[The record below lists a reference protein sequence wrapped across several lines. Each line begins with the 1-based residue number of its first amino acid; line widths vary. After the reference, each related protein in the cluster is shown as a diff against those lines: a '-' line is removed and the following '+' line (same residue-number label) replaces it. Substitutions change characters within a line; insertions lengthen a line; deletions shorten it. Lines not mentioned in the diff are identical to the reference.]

1 MSEPNIKNIYK
12 KIISSNYLSN
22 SYRHLTRSKVIHFLI
37 LLIEI
42 VINIIEELDA
52 FIRDFNPGSIGQ
64 EKNKLSFISI
74 ITEEV
79 NNNIPTFF
87 KILIMIIYVIIF
99 DFLYLFLEKKN
110 FLNKYTYIAIIV
122 NLLELFHFRIFMIF
136 HFNLLFSLTSLS
148 LLVTAIILSPHLYL
162 IINNFLYNHLY
173 YFVPKFIEYPY
184 DEFSSLFDIILLVNK
199 IIIAIIGNTKNAGL
213 GKFCFI
219 ILFFEQIFFSFYF
232 IYQLINHSY
241 LFMKNS
247 FLNMTRIC
255 FFISQTLITIVA
267 LLIGKNEI
275 ISVLF
280 IIIGFAVLL
289 IIMGYLYCMYNPF
302 YYVKI
307 KRETPNENILF
318 YLYTL
323 SNKNVLDFLLENKI
337 HEHYEKCGICH
348 LCKKYIY
355 YFNKYDRQIKD
366 GNEEK
371 DKLINE
377 GKIDGING
385 INNNE
390 NQLTDLFNIVYDG
403 KNQYFHLV
411 KKIVINYRV
420 KGKEFFNNNA
430 HYYVNLLFLI
440 YSDYKN
446 DNITLSLNEKL
457 ILEIINHENR
467 FFIDSHQ
474 TQIIQLLLSNEFINL
489 SNQVIS
495 KLKNI
500 LNSEQ
505 NLNKAKKLIDLSFM
519 LKQMRSKKYKR
530 NLFGHKLETIS
541 NARNLISACSI
552 IYEEIFNTTLNNSQ
566 MPIRENIQPL
576 EDIFINNQNKIDKIV
591 SLSVD
596 LNKKRCKIVR
606 AGKGLAPYLN
616 NNLFDLFPLILQQYQ
631 INLFISTI
639 LKKFDNSLAK
649 EKHNETPS
657 NNNALTI
664 KRKDSK
670 KSVKTTKNIK
680 SLRII
685 NNNVKSKR
693 EYVEIKLILCESIFS
708 KIYYK
713 LLTLKLTPLFNNDNN
728 YFILFDGLFY
738 LHKHTIV
745 TMIDYEKNKQAEEK
759 LFAVSEPELEKNAE
773 AYSIPLKKYNIWQI
787 NQGYV
792 MSKVSSFNISFK
804 LYSIYL
810 LIPRDKDLKKKY
822 DKNYN
827 ALKDEKIF
835 EDEDEEE
842 QTNSFHRNTKIEK
855 LAIIDDNASMAS
867 QATINSHERGLSGL
881 NLRNRKRDTFYE
893 YSGFNKLQKI
903 IYITIILIL
912 IVLIIQYFHLYS
924 LEYESKN
931 NISSFLEYR
940 EFYKLYFQLFSL
952 TLSVACVQE
961 KSSCRN
967 LISYFTEQY
976 FNDYPEDEF
985 NITNFFY
992 MQNEILAR
1000 KIMDKKSY
1008 INNIHSYVGTEK
1020 YQMFFGKTI
1029 DYIRISQT
1037 FIKDDIKYDIIS
1049 VKTQFSEAILLVC
1062 NSFKFLT
1069 TPNDTKSSIYFL
1081 NKTKEPFTFINT
1093 IRKDKE
1099 LLTYQ
1104 KEIYEMILNYKVYSS
1119 EFDSINYNLTILLNQ
1134 KSDVIQIYIYL
1145 YISLDTIM
1153 NLFIGFLIYLY
1164 VSFFE
1169 DIIVKIL
1176 NYINMRMNVKNDDFK
1191 FDETFTK
1198 KLDNL
1203 EIILQLFNEP
1213 LKAINKLTKLYTEY
1227 QQYLTTKN
1235 KNEAMEM
1242 GKRGYR
1248 KNMEEENK
1256 KNEMYNVPK
1265 NQRIIN
1271 KNEIKNLKIVSKYL
1285 IVFYISVFIALIIYV
1300 ILNIIWLKFFN
1311 IKKNL
1316 FSLIDKNCKLE
1327 SSLYRAINIY
1337 NLMIFDNFTINE
1349 ITQNIYPSLYNPD
1362 ESISILKSFYEDL
1375 KLAFNSKK
1383 EKDSLGHLYKDIEDA
1398 SNFTCQQ
1405 IYEQNNDIFD
1415 ELMESTVLEK
1425 PTDIKEKLISMCENT
1440 KLTESNDPRT
1450 LFERH
1455 FQKIK
1460 NGIVTINDFSYEGLI
1475 AHIKEGNIGRV
1486 ASFFN
1491 NVIIYIL
1498 EIIFT
1503 KPHKQSVTK
1512 LLTLLK
1518 RSILITEVTFII
1530 VDIIFIIIIIFFFIS
1545 KIKKYCNQILLLK
1558 KTFKICESQ
1567 EQ

>member
-1 MSEPNIKNIYK
+1 MSEQDIKNIYR
-12 KIISSNYLSN
+12 KITSNNYLSN

-42 VINIIEELDA
+42 ILNITEELDA
-52 FIRDFNPGSIGQ
+52 FIRDYNPGNFEQ
-64 EKNKLSFISI
+64 KKNKLSFISI
-74 ITEEV
+74 ATESV
-79 NNNIPTFF
+79 NNNIPIIL
-87 KILIMIIYVIIF
+87 KIIIMIFYVIIF
-99 DFLYLFLEKKN
+99 DSLYLFLEKKN
-110 FLNKYTYIAIIV
+110 FFIKYAYISIVV

-136 HFNLLFSLTSLS
+136 HFNLLFSLNSLYF
-148 LLVTAIILSPHLYL
+148 LVTIIILSPHLYL

-184 DEFSSLFDIILLVNK
+184 DEFSSLFDIILFVNK
-199 IIIAIIGNTKNAGL
+199 IIISIVGNTKNAGL
-213 GKFCFI
+213 GKFCFV

-232 IYQLINHSY
+232 IYQLIEHSY

-255 FFISQTLITIVA
+255 FFISQTIITILA
-267 LLIGKNEI
+267 LLIGKNDI

-280 IIIGFAVLL
+280 IIIGVAVLL

-302 YYVKI
+302 SYVKI
-307 KRETPNENILF
+307 KRETPDENILF
-318 YLYTL
+318 YLYIL

-337 HEHYEKCGICH
+337 HEHYEKCGICRI
-348 LCKKYIY
+348 CKKYIY
-355 YFNKYDRQIKD
+355 YSNKYDKQTKNE
-366 GNEEK
+366 NEEK
-371 DKLINE
+371 EKLINE
-377 GKIDGING
+377 EKEERNDDIA
-385 INNNE
+385 NNE

-403 KNQYFHLV
+403 KNKYFHLV
-411 KKIVINYRV
+411 KKMVINYRV

-489 SNQVIS
+489 SNKVIS

-505 NLNKAKKLIDLSFM
+505 NINKAKKLIDLSFM
-519 LKQMRSKKYKR
+519 LKQMRNRKYKR

-541 NARNLISACSI
+541 SARNLISACSI

-576 EDIFINNQNKIDKIV
+576 EDIFINNQSKIDKII

-596 LNKKRCKIVR
+596 LNKKRCKIIR

-639 LKKFDNSLAK
+639 LKNFDNSLAK
-649 EKHNETPS
+649 EKNNETP
-657 NNNALTI
+657 NNNTVTI

-670 KSVKTTKNIK
+670 KSVKVGKNIK

-685 NNNVKSKR
+685 NNNVKNKR

-728 YFILFDGLFY
+728 YFILFDGLFF

-745 TMIDYEKNKQAEEK
+745 TMIDYEKNKNAEEK

-810 LIPRDKDLKKKY
+810 LVPRDKEMKNKY
-822 DKNYN
+822 DKSLN
-827 ALKDEKIF
+827 LLRDDKIF

-842 QTNSFHRNTKIEK
+842 QRNSFHRNTRIEK

-881 NLRNRKRDTFYE
+881 NLRNRKKDTFYE

-903 IYITIILIL
+903 IHITIILIL
-912 IVLIIQYFHLYS
+912 IILIIQYFHLYS
-924 LEYESKN
+924 LENDTKN
-931 NISSFLEYR
+931 NTNSFLEYR

-952 TLSVACVQE
+952 TLSVACIQE
-961 KSSCRN
+961 ENSCRS
-967 LISYFTEQY
+967 LISYFTDQY
-976 FNDYPEDEF
+976 FNSYPEDEF
-985 NITNFFY
+985 NVTKFFY

-1000 KIMDKKSY
+1000 KIMDKKMYMVNLHYY
-1008 INNIHSYVGTEK
+1008 IGEEK
-1020 YQMFFGKTI
+1020 YKNFFDKPI

-1037 FIKDDIKYDIIS
+1037 FIKDDIKFDIIP

-1093 IRKDKE
+1093 IRKEKE

-1104 KEIYEMILNYKVYSS
+1104 KEIYEMILNYKVYSR
-1119 EFDSINYNLTILLNQ
+1119 EFDSINNNITIILNE
-1134 KSDVIQIYIYL
+1134 KSNVIQIFIYL
-1145 YISLDTIM
+1145 YIALDTIM
-1153 NLFIGFLIYLY
+1153 NLFVGLLIYLY

-1169 DIIVKIL
+1169 EIIIKIL

-1191 FDETFTK
+1191 FDEKFTK
-1198 KLDNL
+1198 KLENL

-1227 QQYLTTKN
+1227 QQYLTAKN

-1248 KNMEEENK
+1248 KNIEEENK

-1285 IVFYISVFIALIIYV
+1285 IIFYISVMVAILIFIV
-1300 ILNIIWLKFFN
+1300 LNIIWMRFFN
-1311 IKKNL
+1311 TKQNL
-1316 FSLIDKNCKLE
+1316 FSLIDKNCHLE

-1337 NLMIFDNFTINE
+1337 NLMIFDNFTLNE
-1349 ITQNIYPSLYNPD
+1349 VTENIYPSLYNPD
-1362 ESISILKSFYEDL
+1362 ESTSILKSFYEDL

-1383 EKDSLGHLYKDIEDA
+1383 EKDSLGKLYEDIEDE

-1405 IYEQNNDIFD
+1405 IYDLSNDIFD
-1415 ELMESTVLEK
+1415 ELMESSVLQK
-1425 PTDIKEKLISMCENT
+1425 PTDIKEKLINMCENT

-1460 NGIVTINDFSYEGLI
+1460 NGIVTINDFSYDGLI
-1475 AHIKEGNIGRV
+1475 AHIKEGNLGRV
-1486 ASFFN
+1486 ALFFN

-1498 EIIFT
+1498 EIIFA
-1503 KPHKQSVTK
+1503 KPHKLSVIK

-1518 RSILITEVTFII
+1518 KCILITEL
-1530 VDIIFIIIIIFFFIS
+1530 IFILS
-1545 KIKKYCNQILLLK
+1545 ERYK
-1558 KTFKICESQ
+1558 
-1567 EQ
+1567 

>member
-12 KIISSNYLSN
+12 KIISNNYLSN
-22 SYRHLTRSKVIHFLI
+22 SYRHLTRSKVIHFLV

-42 VINIIEELDA
+42 VLNIIEELDA
-52 FIRDFNPGSIGQ
+52 FIRDFNPGSIGK

-74 ITEEV
+74 LTEEI
-79 NNNIPTFF
+79 NNNLPKIF
-87 KILIMIIYVIIF
+87 KIVLMLIYVIIF
-99 DFLYLFLEKKN
+99 DSLYLFLEKKN
-110 FLNKYTYIAIIV
+110 FLIKYTYIAIIV
-122 NLLELFHFRIFMIF
+122 NILELFHFRILMIF
-136 HFNLLFSLTSLS
+136 HYNMLFSLTSLS
-148 LLVTAIILSPHLYL
+148 FLVTAIILSPHLYL
-162 IINNFLYNHLY
+162 IIHNFLYNHLY

-184 DEFSSLFDIILLVNK
+184 DEFSSLFDIVLLVNK
-199 IIIAIIGNTKNAGL
+199 ILIAIVGNTQNAGL

-219 ILFFEQIFFSFYF
+219 ILFLEQIFFSFYF
-232 IYQLINHSY
+232 IYQLVNHSY

-255 FFISQTLITIVA
+255 LFISQTLITIFA

-275 ISVLF
+275 ISILF
-280 IIIGFAVLL
+280 IIIGLSVLL

-302 YYVKI
+302 SYVKI
-307 KRETPNENILF
+307 NRETPVENILF

-337 HEHYEKCGICH
+337 HEHYEKCGICN
-348 LCKKYIY
+348 LCRKYIY
-355 YFNKYDRQIKD
+355 YFNKYEKTTKD
-366 GNEEK
+366 ENDEK
-371 DKLINE
+371 DKLINKE
-377 GKIDGING
+377 KLESNKDIKNR
-385 INNNE
+385 E

-403 KNQYFHLV
+403 NNKYFHLV
-411 KKIVINYRV
+411 KKMETNYRV

-440 YSDYKN
+440 YSDYEN

-457 ILEIINHENR
+457 ILEIINYENR

-474 TQIIQLLLSNEFINL
+474 TQIVQLLLSNEFINL
-489 SNQVIS
+489 SHQVIS

-639 LKKFDNSLAK
+639 LKNFDNSIVK
-649 EKHNETPS
+649 EKNNETP
-657 NNNALTI
+657 NNNIVTI

-670 KSVKTTKNIK
+670 KSVKVSKNIK

-685 NNNVKSKR
+685 NNNVRNKR

-759 LFAVSEPELEKNAE
+759 LFAVSEPELEKNSE

-787 NQGYV
+787 NQGYA

-810 LIPRDKDLKKKY
+810 LVPRDKDMKKKY
-822 DKNYN
+822 DKNLN
-827 ALKDEKIF
+827 VLKDDKFF
-835 EDEDEEE
+835 EEDDEEE
-842 QTNSFHRNTKIEK
+842 QTNSFHRNTRIEK
-855 LAIIDDNASMAS
+855 LQIIDDNASMAS

-881 NLRNRKRDTFYE
+881 NLRNKKKDTFYE

-903 IYITIILIL
+903 IHITIILIL
-912 IVLIIQYFHLYS
+912 IILLIQYFHLYS
-924 LEYESKN
+924 LENDTKN
-931 NISSFLEYR
+931 NTNSFLEYR

-952 TLSVACVQE
+952 TLSVACIQE
-961 KSSCRN
+961 ESSCRSI
-967 LISYFTEQY
+967 ISYFADQY
-976 FNDYPEDEF
+976 FSEYPEDDF
-985 NITNFFY
+985 NVTTFFY
-992 MQNEILAR
+992 MQSEILAR

-1008 INNIHSYVGTEK
+1008 MNNIHSYVGTEK
-1020 YQMFFGKTI
+1020 YQKFFGKTI

-1037 FIKDDIKYDIIS
+1037 FIKDDIKYDIIP
-1049 VKTQFSEAILLVC
+1049 VKTQFSEAILIVC

-1081 NKTKEPFTFINT
+1081 NKTVEPFTFINT
-1093 IRKDKE
+1093 IRKEKE

-1104 KEIYEMILNYKVYSS
+1104 KEIYEMILNYKVYSR
-1119 EFDSINYNLTILLNQ
+1119 EFDSINYNLTIILNQ
-1134 KSDVIQIYIYL
+1134 KSNVIEIFIYL
-1145 YISLDTIM
+1145 YISLDTLM
-1153 NLFIGFLIYLY
+1153 NLFVGLLIYLY

-1169 DIIVKIL
+1169 DIIIKIL

-1203 EIILQLFNEP
+1203 EVILQLFNEP
-1213 LKAINKLTKLYTEY
+1213 LKAVNKLTKLYTEY
-1227 QQYLTTKN
+1227 QQYLTNKN

-1248 KNMEEENK
+1248 KNIEEENK

-1285 IVFYISVFIALIIYV
+1285 IIFYLSVLITILIFIS
-1300 ILNIIWLKFFN
+1300 LNILWLELFN

-1316 FSLIDKNCKLE
+1316 FSLIDKNCNLE

-1349 ITQNIYPSLYNPD
+1349 VTKNIYPSLYDPN
-1362 ESISILKSFYEDL
+1362 ESISILKSFYVDL

-1383 EKDSLGHLYKDIEDA
+1383 EKDSLGNLYEDIEDS
-1398 SNFTCQQ
+1398 SNFTCQE
-1405 IYEQNNDIFD
+1405 IYDLNDDIFD
-1415 ELMESTVLEK
+1415 ELKESNVLQK
-1425 PTDIKEKLISMCENT
+1425 PPDIKEKLISMCENT

-1455 FQKIK
+1455 FQRIK

-1475 AHIKEGNIGRV
+1475 AHIKEGIIGRV
-1486 ASFFN
+1486 SLFFN
-1491 NVIIYIL
+1491 NVIIYTL
-1498 EIIFT
+1498 EIIFA
-1503 KPHKQSVTK
+1503 KPHKLSVAK
-1512 LLTLLK
+1512 LLVLLK
-1518 RSILITEVTFII
+1518 KYIIITELTFIV